1 MPSRSALTR
10 LLPIPET
17 RSARAAIEDLHGA
30 LTGAAVSAPN
40 PLFLHGPTG
49 AGKTLL
55 VDALAVELAKG
66 GRTVCQLSANDF
78 ADRRDL
84 HDAEDADL
92 LIVEDLQHL
101 PMRYVDTLIAL
112 IDARLRHGAAMVFT
126 ALSGPNRLKH
136 RGTTF
141 PTRLTSRLAAGLV
154 IALEPLQT
162 PSRRLVLKRLAE
174 QAELKPAAEVL
185 DWLAEHLTGGGRQ
198 LDGAIRQLKALQRLQ
213 AKPLRL
219 ADIRAHFDTQI
230 DAQAPSV
237 KRITEQVSGYFEVA
251 PRRLLSTRRTR
262 DVLVPRQISMYL
274 ARQLTSLSLQEIG
287 AYFGGR
293 DHKTVQH
300 ACKKVEAA
308 MKADTVLCGAV
319 RQIHAELA

>member
-1 MPSRSALTR
+1 MPSRSALARFLAT
-10 LLPIPET
+10 PENC
-17 RSARAAIEDLHGA
+17 SARAALADLHRA
-30 LTGAAVSAPN
+30 LTGDGEAFPI
-40 PLFLHGPTG
+40 PLYLHGPAG

-55 VDALAVELAKG
+55 VRALAVELAKG
-66 GRTVCQLSANDF
+66 GVTVCQLSANDF

-84 HDAEDADL
+84 RDAQDADL

-112 IDARLRHGAAMVFT
+112 IDARIRHGAALVVT
-126 ALSGPNRLKH
+126 AVLGPNRLAH
-136 RGTTF
+136 RGAKF
-141 PTRLTSRLAAGLV
+141 PARLSNRLAAGLV
-154 IALEPLQT
+154 IALEPLQA
-162 PSRRLVLKRLAE
+162 PSRRLLLKQLADK
-174 QAELKPAAEVL
+174 AELNPAPEIL
-185 DWLAEHLTGGGRQ
+185 DWLAGHLTGGGRQ

-219 ADIRAHFDTQI
+219 ADIRAHFD
-230 DAQAPSV
+230 AQAPSV

-251 PRRLLSTRRTR
+251 PTHLLSPRRTH
-262 DVLVPRQISMYL
+262 DVLVPRQVSMYL
-274 ARQLTSLSLQEIG
+274 ARQLTGLSLHEIG
-287 AYFGGR
+287 KYFGGR

-308 MKADTVLCGAV
+308 MKADAVLCGAV

>member
-1 MPSRSALTR
+1 LHRALTSDGE
-10 LLPIPET
+10 PT
-17 RSARAAIEDLHGA
+17 
-30 LTGAAVSAPN
+30 PN
-40 PLFLHGPTG
+40 PLYLHGPAGT
-49 AGKTLL
+49 GKTLL
-55 VDALAVELAKG
+55 VRALAVELAKCG
-66 GRTVCQLSANDF
+66 VTVCQLSANDF
-78 ADRRDL
+78 ADQPDL
-84 HDAEDADL
+84 SGARDADL

-101 PMRYVDTLIAL
+101 PTRFVETLLAL
-112 IDARLRHGAAMVFT
+112 IDDRSSHGAAMVFT
-126 ALSGPNRLKH
+126 AALGPNRLAH
-136 RGTTF
+136 RGTKF
-141 PTRLTSRLAAGLV
+141 PARLTSRLAGGLV
-154 IALEPLQT
+154 IALEPLQA
-162 PSRRLVLKRLAE
+162 PSRRVVLKMLAE
-174 QAELKPAAEVL
+174 KTELKPAPEIL

-219 ADIRAHFDTQI
+219 ADIRAHFDAQI

-237 KRITEQVSGYFEVA
+237 KRITEQVGGYFEVPPRHLLS
-251 PRRLLSTRRTR
+251 PRRTH

-287 AYFGGR
+287 KYFGGR

-308 MKADTVLCGAV
+308 MKADAVLCGAV